1 MTAYYIW
8 LAGCLGRGAAAAYNL
23 LREYQNPRACYQALA
38 HNPASWNTFSPE
50 QRKRLDA
57 FTLDDAHRVMES
69 CAKKGIDILTIDNV
83 SYPERLKNIYAPPVV
98 LYSRGKLPDFERLIA
113 VAIVGSRRT
122 SDYGAAAATRLGYDL
137 AAAGAVVVSGM
148 ALGIDARAHRGAL
161 DAGGITAAVLGCGA
175 DIAYPPE
182 NESLMLDIEQNGV
195 ILTEYPPGEKP
206 VGKHFPARNRIIAG
220 LCNGVVVVEAPQK
233 SGALITATL
242 ALEQGRDIFAVPGS
256 IFSEAGE
263 GTLRLLRDGAI
274 PVGSAYDILI
284 EYEGMYADKLM
295 LNRVPRRYY
304 DIAPK
309 KIEAASA
316 ARQKPAAPAPQLP
329 TARPS
334 PRKEALPEHLSRQ
347 AAAVYQALEK
357 NRRHVDEIAQRTGLT
372 MPEVLAALT
381 ELELEEL
388 AHAHPGRQY
397 SA

>member
-1 MTAYYIW
+1 MTAYYVW
-8 LAGCLGRGAAAAYNL
+8 LANCLGRGAAAAYNL
-23 LREYQNPRACYQALA
+23 LKEHQNPRACYEAIVQ
-38 HNPASWNTFSPE
+38 NPARSGAFSSE
-50 QRKRLDA
+50 QRKRIA
-57 FTLDDAHRVMES
+57 TFTIDDARRVTES

-98 LYSRGKLPDFERLIA
+98 LYTRGTLPDFERLIA
-113 VAIVGSRRT
+113 VAIVGSRRR
-122 SDYGAAAATRLGYDL
+122 SEYGAAAATTLAHDL

-148 ALGIDARAHRGAL
+148 ALGIDACAHRGAL
-161 DAGGITAAVLGCGA
+161 DAGGVTAAVLGCGA

-182 NESLMLDIEQNGV
+182 NESLMLDIERSGV
-195 ILTEYPPGEKP
+195 IITEYPPGEKP
-206 VGKHFPARNRIIAG
+206 VGKHFPARNRIISG

-256 IFSEAGE
+256 IFSQSGE

-309 KIEAASA
+309 KADAVSQ
-316 ARQKPAAPAPQLP
+316 ARHKVPVPAAELPVFQPAPRRE
-329 TARPS
+329 T
-334 PRKEALPEHLSRQ
+334 LPEHLSEQ
-347 AAAVYQALEK
+347 AKAVYGTLDK
-357 NRRHVDEIAQRTGLT
+357 NRLHVDDIARRCGLS

>member
-1 MTAYYIW
+1 MTAYYVW
-8 LAGCLGRGAAAAYNL
+8 LANCLGRGGVAAYNL
-23 LREYQNPRACYQALA
+23 LKEHKNPRACYEAITQ
-38 HNPASWNTFSPE
+38 NPARLGAFSPE
-50 QRKRLDA
+50 QRKRMGA
-57 FTLDDAHRVMES
+57 FTLDDARRVTES

-98 LYSRGKLPDFERLIA
+98 LYTRGKLPDFERLIA
-113 VAIVGSRRT
+113 VAIVGSRHM
-122 SDYGAAAATRLGYDL
+122 SDYGAAAATRLGHDL

-148 ALGIDARAHRGAL
+148 ALGIDACAHRGAL
-161 DAGGITAAVLGCGA
+161 NSGGVTAAVLGCGA

-182 NESLMLDIEQNGV
+182 NESLMLDIEQSGV
-195 ILTEYPPGEKP
+195 IITEYPPGEKP

-256 IFSEAGE
+256 IFSQSGE

-304 DIAPK
+304 DIAPQK
-309 KIEAASA
+309 GDTVAP
-316 ARQKPAAPAPQLP
+316 ARQKPSAPVAELP
-329 TARPS
+329 VSPPS
-334 PRKEALPEHLSRQ
+334 PRRETLPEHLSEQ
-347 AAAVYQALEK
+347 ATAVYRTLDK
-357 NRRHVDEIAQRTGLT
+357 SRLHVDDIAKRCGLS

-388 AHAHPGRQY
+388 AYAHPGRQY